1 MTAMDSSR
9 AMPKS
14 LKRAR
19 LRRNFQKFAPY
30 YFMLLPAIPDSIKMM
45 TPVVV
50 STTGKIRDLFTLL
63 FRIDAARN
71 SQTTLPYCMPIAMTA
86 EVCRSASTIDRHK
99 DA

>member
-1 MTAMDSSR
+1 MAATVITAKKMLSVR
-9 AMPKS
+9 AM
-14 LKRAR
+14 R
-19 LRRNFQKFAPY
+19 LP
-30 YFMLLPAIPDSIKMM
+30 FMLLPAIPDSIKMM

-71 SQTTLPYCMPIAMTA
+71 SQTTLPYCIPIAMTA